1 MVDLSLTSCQDTVT
15 CDPEIVIFSG
25 KHIPNI
31 ACDPR
36 IIAGNHPGDKNSA
49 RPLVITSEI

>member
-15 CDPEIVIFSG
+15 CDPEIAIFSG

-36 IIAGNHPGDKNSA
+36 IIAGKILIGTCVTYM
-49 RPLVITSEI
+49 R